1 MSQSAT
7 TLSIEAAL
15 ASLGVGESTL
25 TEDER
30 GALDRDGFLVLREAI
45 APSECDRLRGEFERA
60 FAESTGAAPAE
71 AAAGMRKETG
81 TRHVGPL
88 LSRGELFRRVAF
100 HPRVL
105 AAVWH
110 VLRRDLF
117 LPGMAGRDPLPG
129 FGQQSLHTDWTA
141 PARPDRFDV
150 VTALALLDDYTKE
163 NGATRLVPGSHRA
176 RSAPPKEVGDPAFV
190 HPREL
195 RVVAPAGSILVFN
208 GHVLHSGTR
217 HASSGPRRSLQYT
230 FAAVEHRGRFMST
243 EERPDASWSEAERR
257 LV

>member
-1 MSQSAT
+1 MPQVET
-7 TLSIEAAL
+7 TRTIEAAL
-15 ASLGVGESTL
+15 ASLGVQETTL
-25 TEDER
+25 TAAER
-30 GALDRDGFLVLREAI
+30 SALDCDGFVVLREAI
-45 APSECDRLRGEFERA
+45 PPRECAALRDEFERA
-60 FAESTGAAPAE
+60 FAESSGAT
-71 AAAGMRKETG
+71 MRRETG
-81 TRHVGPL
+81 TRHVGAL
-88 LSRGELFRRVAF
+88 LSRGARFRKVAF

-110 VLRRDLF
+110 VLRRDFF

-129 FGQQSLHTDWTA
+129 FGPQTLHTDWTA
-141 PARPDRFDV
+141 PAHEGRFDV
-150 VTALALLDDYTKE
+150 VTALALLDDYMNE

-176 RSAPPKEVGDPAFV
+176 RSAPPKEFSSPAFV

-217 HASSGPRRSLQYT
+217 HASSGPRRTLQSS
-230 FAAVEHRGRFMST
+230 FAALEHRGRFLST
-243 EERPDASWSEAERR
+243 EEPPDATWSEAERR